1 MKVDKV
7 AHLSS
12 SDRADLFNETAAR
25 MGLNPVII
33 EKDFWVCW
41 ILKQLFTLE
50 EFDKRLIFKG
60 GTSLSKCFNLIQ
72 RFSEDIDIAADFEKL
87 GFVGKKDP
95 RQAKLSYTK
104 RNVLLDEMLTVCQN
118 YIAREFVPILSARIK
133 CILGEE
139 DCQLQINSDDP
150 NIVEFE
156 YPISIEAKLDYI
168 RPRVILELGTHAEP
182 VPNENYAITPFAAEH
197 FPKLFT
203 EPTCSIATVVARR
216 TFWEKATILHAEYHR
231 PLEKPMPLRYLRHY
245 ADVAAMSQT
254 KVVDDALAD
263 IELLKSVTNH
273 KDLFYHS
280 AWAKYEQA
288 RPGSF
293 HLIPRDERLPVIG
306 RDYREMT
313 AMFFNEPPEF
323 ESILEQLSELE
334 KRINSI

>member
-1 MKVDKV
+1 MDKV
-7 AHLSS
+7 AKWSS
-12 SDRADLFNETAAR
+12 SDRVDLFNETAAR

-41 ILKQLFTLE
+41 VLKQLFTIS
-50 EFDKRLIFKG
+50 EFDGRLIFKG

-72 RFSEDIDIAADFEKL
+72 RFSEDIDIAVDFEKL
-87 GFVGKKDP
+87 GFVGENDP
-95 RQAKLSYTK
+95 RRELSHTK
-104 RNVLLDEMLTVCQN
+104 RAILLNEMLTACQN
-118 YIAREFVPILSARIK
+118 YIAKEFMPILTARTK
-133 CILGEE
+133 DILGGN
-139 DCQLQINSDDP
+139 DWQLQINSNDP

-156 YPISIEAKLDYI
+156 YPASIETNLDYI
-168 RPRVILELGTHAEP
+168 RPQVVLELGTHAEP
-182 VPNENYAITPFAAEH
+182 VPNGNYDITPFAAEH

-203 EPTCSIATVVARR
+203 KPKCSIATVVARR

-231 PLEKPMPLRYLRHY
+231 PLNKPMPLRYSRHY
-245 ADVAAMSQT
+245 ADVAMMSQMR
-254 KVVDDALAD
+254 VVDDALAD

-280 AWAKYEQA
+280 GWAKYGEA

-293 HLIPRDERLPVIG
+293 HLVPRDERLPFFR
-306 RDYREMT
+306 RDYREMS

-323 ESILEQLSELE
+323 ESIIEQLSDLE